1 MKANKHHYQLIVVL
15 ALKTENKEKVLAK
28 VTDWLNK
35 NKIEQLGDHMGQ
47 KDLAYE
53 INKESKGDFWVY
65 ELASESPI
73 KLKEFNLLLNRESNI
88 IRYLI
93 LKKE

>member
-1 MKANKHHYQLIVVL
+1 
-15 ALKTENKEKVLAK
+15 LAK
-28 VTDWLNK
+28 VTDWLEK
-35 NKIEQLGDHMGQ
+35 YEVESTSDHMGQ

-53 INKESKGDFWVY
+53 INKNFKGDFWVY
-65 ELASESPI
+65 NLTSKSPL